1 MVRCVGQ
8 AQYWY
13 ACCGPGKGGILD
25 RDGSS
30 CVTGPQIPLHPSTV
44 VCGGTCVTAVV
55 TVPYPVNRR
64 GREGGGKPGISF
76 RIGGEIRSGGMHGT
90 WFTPVVFALLVMLVG
105 RIAWG
110 VYSVGAWGGRKEGR
124 KDRLSPLFYLFT
136 ACLVVGTFGIKAGK

>member
-1 MVRCVGQ
+1 
-8 AQYWY
+8 
-13 ACCGPGKGGILD
+13 
-25 RDGSS
+25 
-30 CVTGPQIPLHPSTV
+30 
-44 VCGGTCVTAVV
+44 VTAVV

-64 GREGGGKPGISF
+64 GRGGGGGGKPGITY

-124 KDRLSPLFYLFT
+124 IVFLPCFIYL
-136 ACLVVGTFGIKAGK
+136 LRVWL

>member
-1 MVRCVGQ
+1 M
-8 AQYWY
+8 
-13 ACCGPGKGGILD
+13 
-25 RDGSS
+25 
-30 CVTGPQIPLHPSTV
+30 
-44 VCGGTCVTAVV
+44 TAVV

-64 GREGGGKPGISF
+64 GGEKPGISF

-124 KDRLSPLFYLFT
+124 NVFLPCFIYCVSGCRDVWY
-136 ACLVVGTFGIKAGK
+136 